1 MGKIMVNGENYSG
14 SEIVANPTL
23 EGGEP
28 TLNSLEIDGDKY
40 ALGGGGGGVNYS
52 TTEQDTGLKW
62 VDGKTIYQ
70 KTFLFNNLTTGE
82 NVLELGNYSDFDVII
97 DYEFTCIRNN
107 NDRYVNIGLTN
118 VWGEATI
125 SVFNFR
131 NVDNKLKVSVTSGY
145 YAASDFYITIRY
157 TKPTV

>member
-14 SEIVANPTL
+14 SEITANPTMS
-23 EGGEP
+23 GGE
-28 TLNSLEIDGDKY
+28 TVLNGIEIDGTKY
-40 ALGGGGGGVNYS
+40 AVGGGAGGGVNYS

-62 VDGKTIYQ
+62 VDGKSIYQ

-82 NVLELGNYSDFDVII
+82 NVLELGNSSDFDVVI

-107 NDRYVNIGLTN
+107 DRYVNIGFTN

-125 SVFNFR
+125 SLFNFR